1 MRRKHSNGGANPD
14 FSMERK
20 PKLLLVDENPQD
32 LHDYPAMLRHL
43 VYEVKPA
50 GSYTGAVEFLDH
62 EAFDLVMVDQ
72 GSPDFEG
79 RAVLRRAVEIDN
91 RTPVLVLTGAVSASC
106 CVNALDM
113 GANEYVQKPLTS
125 SEVRELLDD
134 YLKPSI
140 KPADAGQD
148 LLIHAQGAS
157 TESWCKAS

>member
-1 MRRKHSNGGANPD
+1 MSRKPLNGGANAD

-32 LHDYPAMLRHL
+32 LHDYTAMLSYL
-43 VYEVKPA
+43 GYQVQPA

-72 GSPDFEG
+72 GSTNFEG
-79 RAVLRRAVEIDN
+79 RGVLRRAVEIDQ
-91 RTPVLVLTGAVSASC
+91 RTPVLVLTGAISASC

-125 SEVRELLDD
+125 FEVRELVDD
-134 YLKPSI
+134 YLKPSGKI
-140 KPADAGQD
+140 AAAVHD
-148 LLIHAQGAS
+148 LPIHSQAANR
-157 TESWCKAS
+157 ESWRKAS